1 MKNKKILILFLII
14 IIFISI
20 FLIINKPFYDSKVLI
35 NRTKNF
41 TIESSQDINDF
52 EQKEKKN

>member
-52 EQKEKKN
+52 EQKEKKS